1 MEKKTVLLTGANGF
15 IGRALCQD
23 LSTAG
28 YRVRGAVR
36 EKLGPPVAW
45 ETIETGD
52 FTKNFSWSPL
62 LSDVDI
68 VIHTAARVHQMKES
82 SGDLY
87 AVYKQANTEPTLQLL
102 QQAHAAGVTHFI
114 FLSSIKV
121 NGESTDF
128 RPFSE
133 KDLASPED
141 PYSVSKYEAERGIQ
155 EFCEQHPE
163 ISFSIFRLP
172 LVYGVGVKAN
182 FSALLR
188 AVQRKY
194 PLPFKSVHNQRSLL
208 YMGNLLSAIQ
218 ADLQQDKVKNQ
229 VYLLGDGDDVSSA
242 ALMEKMGAA
251 YGVKA
256 YLFPIPP
263 IVLRTIGICLGKS
276 KAVSRLLGSLQ
287 VDTKKVRT
295 ALQWVP
301 PYTVATGLAE
311 MADAEQ
317 KESSL

>member
-1 MEKKTVLLTGANGF
+1 MEKKTVLLTGPNGF

-23 LSTAG
+23 LSIAG
-28 YRVRGAVR
+28 YQVRGAVR
-36 EKLGPPVAW
+36 KKVGSPVAW
-45 ETIETGD
+45 ATIETGD

-82 SGDLY
+82 SGDLH

-102 QQAHAAGVTHFI
+102 QQAHAAGVTHFV

-121 NGESTDF
+121 NGESTDS

-133 KDLASPED
+133 KDPASPQD
-141 PYSVSKYEAERGIQ
+141 PYSISKYEAETGIQ

-188 AVQRKY
+188 AVQRNY
-194 PLPFKSVHNQRSLL
+194 PLPFKSVHTQRSLL
-208 YMGNLLSAIQ
+208 YIGNLLSAIQ

-242 ALMEKMGAA
+242 ALMEKMGDA
-251 YGVKA
+251 YGVKPC
-256 YLFPIPP
+256 LLPIPP
-263 IVLRTIGICLGKS
+263 TVLRAIGICLGKS

-311 MADAEQ
+311 MARAEQ
-317 KESSL
+317 KESPL